1 MTRNTRKLI
10 NDGCKLIVW
19 CRKENKLLTKWHK
32 IITKRDEITKSK
44 FKDPETGCEVNIKS
58 QKKKSWREQQPQRR
72 LGHRTCVFRGLRF
85 CSCMLAVTYN
95 LQLACVCVCVR
106 VVMGSSWGCCRGRL
120 GLSWQIVPQDQNT
133 LQRIHSMR
141 NISIYRSQWRAN
153 MLTSWHTDTHSAEGS
168 WTCLRLDRKQR
179 WRLLNLSSRTQFQTG
194 SCAARPRFTSS
205 QQ

>member
-1 MTRNTRKLI
+1 MRS
-10 NDGCKLIVW
+10 
-19 CRKENKLLTKWHK
+19 EHK
-32 IITKRDEITKSK
+32 ITEEKIMEGTTTT
-44 FKDPETGCEVNIKS
+44 ETTGTQDMCLQRS
-58 QKKKSWREQQPQRR
+58 QVLFMYVGSDIQPSA
-72 LGHRTCVFRGLRF
+72 GL
-85 CSCMLAVTYN
+85 CL
-95 LQLACVCVCVR
+95 CVCV
-106 VVMGSSWGCCRGRL
+106 SSHGVILRWLPGRL
-120 GLSWQIVPQDQNT
+120 GLSWRIVPQDQNT

-153 MLTSWHTDTHSAEGS
+153 MLTSWHTNTHTDTHSAEGS

>member
-72 LGHRTCVFRGLRF
+72 LGHRTEVSGSVHVCWQWHTTFSWPVF
-85 CSCMLAVTYN
+85 
-95 LQLACVCVCVR
+95 VCVW

-120 GLSWQIVPQDQNT
+120 GLSWRIVPQDQNT